1 MFITLIIMAVANTN
15 RTNHV
20 FPLWLKAD
28 SFTVEDAAT
37 DITLPVD
44 TSLLIFDI
52 DGNTDNACTLPDG
65 TIPGQ
70 IMTLWAL
77 AASGT
82 NYATVTVSTPANADF
97 DTIVLNAANET
108 ATLIWNGEAWA
119 LIAFQGATV
128 S

>member
-1 MFITLIIMAVANTN
+1 MAVSNTN
-15 RTNHV
+15 RNNHII
-20 FPLWLKAD
+20 PLWLKSD
-28 SFTVEDAAT
+28 SFTVEDSAS

-52 DGNTDNACTLPDG
+52 DGNTDNVCTLPDG

-70 IMTLWAL
+70 IMTLWTL

-82 NYATVTVSTPANADF
+82 NYATITVSTVANEDF

-119 LIAFQGATV
+119 MMAFQGATV